1 MCHKPCF
8 LSTVRAPQRGW
19 SPLLACKVNRL
30 GGVRHDD
37 MSLSLV
43 FKSVLNS
50 VTFHNCCR
58 FWKCAKEKILYRSNS
73 FPLLA
78 CKVNR
83 LGGVRHD
90 DMSLSL
96 VFKSVLNS
104 VTFHNCCRFWKCAK
118 EKILYRSNSLRRKEA
133 NSSGPHHRMCL
144 GKTGILLL
152 QTAKRFP

>member
-1 MCHKPCF
+1 MPFFLCWVWFYSLCVEPCLNWTLPSMRGGVCHKPCF

-19 SPLLACKVNRL
+19 SHLLACKVNRL

-50 VTFHNCCR
+50 VTFR
-58 FWKCAKEKILYRSNS
+58 
-73 FPLLA
+73 
-78 CKVNR
+78 
-83 LGGVRHD
+83 
-90 DMSLSL
+90 
-96 VFKSVLNS
+96 
-104 VTFHNCCRFWKCAK
+104 NCCRFWKCAK

-152 QTAKRFP
+152 QTAKRFPWRWVKITPLSSSSFLLSVIDRLV